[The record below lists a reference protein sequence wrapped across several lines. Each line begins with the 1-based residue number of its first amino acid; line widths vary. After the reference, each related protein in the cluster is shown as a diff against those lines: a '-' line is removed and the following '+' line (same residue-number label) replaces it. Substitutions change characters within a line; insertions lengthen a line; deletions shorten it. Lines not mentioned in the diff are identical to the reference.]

1 MLSWQQS
8 QTDACGTDRRPFP
21 LPAPIPCRRRP
32 APPAGIFR
40 NGWQQFP
47 LLCRQKKFFLPGA
60 APLSGSPTSP
70 PGQGGRQSPPAALA
84 AWHATDPA
92 GIASPPAARRTDRDA
107 AGTGHSSP
115 EGPGTPPD
123 AQGQTPPRRSR
134 PDAQGQ
140 PRSPRLPAAGV
151 LSPVRPSPGAGRL
164 LRRHHSAAP
173 GMPANEPEKSSRSPP
188 RGTGYENGASG
199 TAYVRPVP
207 PRTAPGPAR
216 SPTPGSATSC
226 DLPCCRGTGA
236 PRTPD
241 ARTRPVRDQDK
252 NFRGDGGAG
261 AGGPFSKG
269 LPSPAKHAFPA
280 YAPRRAWRRPLPP
293 RHSHAPTPSRSP
305 PLAFAA
311 RIGQSC
317 GQQKEMA

>member
-1 MLSWQQS
+1 MQQALV
-8 QTDACGTDRRPFP
+8 TPPRR
-21 LPAPIPCRRRP
+21 
-32 APPAGIFR
+32 
-40 NGWQQFP
+40 
-47 LLCRQKKFFLPGA
+47 
-60 APLSGSPTSP
+60 
-70 PGQGGRQSPPAALA
+70 
-84 AWHATDPA
+84 
-92 GIASPPAARRTDRDA
+92 
-107 AGTGHSSP
+107 
-115 EGPGTPPD
+115 GPGRPPD

-188 RGTGYENGASG
+188 RGIGYENGASG

-216 SPTPGSATSC
+216 SQTPGSATSC

-252 NFRGDGGAG
+252 SFRGDGGAG
-261 AGGPFSKG
+261 QGGLFQKASLPPQNM
-269 LPSPAKHAFPA
+269 PSPHTLPGAPGVVPFRRGTPTPPRLPA
-280 YAPRRAWRRPLPP
+280 PRPLP
-293 RHSHAPTPSRSP
+293 SRP
-305 PLAFAA
+305 GLGKVAA
-311 RIGQSC
+311 NKRRWRD
-317 GQQKEMA
+317 